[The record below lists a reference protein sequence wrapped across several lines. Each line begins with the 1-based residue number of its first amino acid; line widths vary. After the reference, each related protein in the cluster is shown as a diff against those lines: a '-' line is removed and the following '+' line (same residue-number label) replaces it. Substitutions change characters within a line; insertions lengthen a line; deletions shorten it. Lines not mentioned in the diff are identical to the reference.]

1 MDFKEAI
8 EALLKSN
15 KKTKSWLAEKMGY
28 AKANG
33 VAQMLSRNNTTVDTL
48 LRICD
53 IFDYE
58 ITIQP
63 KRRAG
68 ARPAGQ
74 YIIASAGKPNAGKEE
89 SK

>member
-1 MDFKEAI
+1 MDFKEVI
-8 EALLKSN
+8 EGLIKN
-15 KKTKSWLAEKMGY
+15 NNKTKTWLAEKMGY
-28 AKANG
+28 VKATG
-33 VAQMLSRNNTTVDTL
+33 VTQMLSRNNTTVDTL

-74 YIIASAGKPNAGKEE
+74 YIITSTGKAEAKEE